1 MTDSRQ
7 DLRINNGFIRL
18 LAAESARLEASA
30 RVAWT
35 LDEPELSVRE
45 RYAPMHRLL
54 SQEDALFLRSQGA
67 APALIPRLRR
77 EHRGCYFDYVRRLTA
92 EVRSARKLRALA
104 MASQENWSF
113 WILSENAL
121 LSEASLLYL
130 RWLGCRHA
138 LGISVSSRDVRECLD
153 LLLVGPRFHLA
164 TT

>member
-1 MTDSRQ
+1 MTDSGQ

-30 RVAWT
+30 QVAWS
-35 LDEPELSVRE
+35 LDAPELSVRE

-54 SQEDALFLRSQGA
+54 APDDAAFLRNQGA
-67 APALIPRLRR
+67 APALIPKLRR

-92 EVRSARKLRALA
+92 EVRSARKMRALA

-113 WILSENAL
+113 WILSESAL

-138 LGISVSSRDVRECLD
+138 LGIRVSTRDVRECLD
-153 LLLVGPRFHLA
+153 LLLVGPRLHLV